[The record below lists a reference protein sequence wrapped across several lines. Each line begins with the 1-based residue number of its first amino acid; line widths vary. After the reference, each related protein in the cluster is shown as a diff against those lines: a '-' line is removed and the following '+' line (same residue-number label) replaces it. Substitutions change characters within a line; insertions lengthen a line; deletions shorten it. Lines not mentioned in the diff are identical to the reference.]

1 MVKSAILGISALGHD
16 AATALVDAENGQVL
30 YAIAEERLTNKKHA
44 STFPIASLRAAQA
57 FAEANSFQIEAVA
70 LSFVPEDFSKGTLRR
85 ELEKRLAQDTV
96 RQPLWDAIEQLLS
109 CGDYYQ
115 EGSFSKKT
123 LAPLLKRIA
132 DDAQRDV
139 IERRIEWY
147 FNWSIKYRWLKGI
160 VAEMFPGA
168 RCVGVNHHLTH
179 AVSAFFNSG
188 YDDACVITW
197 DGQGESQTVCVYDA
211 TPGSLRLVAETH
223 WPTSLGVLYFGV
235 TNYLGFKLGDEFKVM
250 GMAAYGQPKY
260 YDLFRKLLQIEDS
273 LEVTFASSPHYGVQ
287 EFEQGHVWN
296 YFSEEMT
303 KLVPKRR
310 RNDPIQ
316 QAHFDLAASL
326 QKAFEDF
333 GADFARKAL
342 EKTGRKR
349 ICLAGGV
356 ALNGLMNEAIR
367 RRTECEGI
375 FVFPAAGDDGCAVGA
390 AQSLVFAKDKTAA
403 RAMAMPFYGGGSSEA
418 EIRALLKETGVA
430 FDEPADIH
438 RRIAEALADGKIV
451 ARFTGRSE
459 FGPRALGNRS
469 ILANAQTPEMK
480 DTLNI
485 RIKHREQFRP
495 FAPACLLEHAPEL
508 FDIEVEAPFMLL
520 IAQAKDSARKQIPA
534 AVHADG
540 TSRVQTVNERTNP
553 SFYRTIKSFHE
564 LTGIPAIINTS
575 FNING
580 EAIVETAQDALESF
594 AQMDIDFL
602 ALEGF
607 WIDKTQNADR
617 FPKQSDEEFLE
628 IRKNRYRD
636 AFAHPLKDLEIYH
649 DYFVRP
655 KRGKEE
661 TSRPIAQKVQDL
673 FRSLWGR

>member
-1 MVKSAILGISALGHD
+1 MVKSAYLGISALGHD
-16 AATALVDAENGQVL
+16 AATALVDAESGEVL
-30 YAIAEERLTNKKHA
+30 YAIAEERLINRKHT
-44 STFPIASLRAAQA
+44 SRFPIASMRAAQA
-57 FAEANSFQIEAVA
+57 HAQANSYRIDAVA
-70 LSFVPEDFSKGTLRR
+70 LSFVPADFSHGALRR
-85 ELEKRLAQDTV
+85 EIDKHLSQDPV
-96 RQPLWDAIEQLLS
+96 RQPLWEAIEQLLS
-109 CGDYYQ
+109 FGDYYQ
-115 EGSFSKKT
+115 AGSFSQQT
-123 LAPLLKRIA
+123 LAPLLERIA
-132 DDAQRDV
+132 DGAKRQV

-147 FNWSIKYRWLKGI
+147 FNWSIKYRWLQGI
-160 VAEMFPGA
+160 VESLFPGV

-179 AVSAFFNSG
+179 AISTFFNSG
-188 YDDACVITW
+188 YEDACVITW

-211 TPGSLRLVAETH
+211 TPGSMQLVAETH
-223 WPTSLGVLYFGV
+223 LPTSLGALYFGV
-235 TNYLGFKLGDEFKVM
+235 TNYLGFRLGDEFKVM

-260 YDLFRKLLQIEDS
+260 YDLFRKFLQIGDS
-273 LEVTFASSPHYGVQ
+273 LEVTFAPSPYYGIK
-287 EFEQGHVWN
+287 EFDQGHVWN
-296 YFSEEMT
+296 YFTDEMA
-303 KLVPKRR
+303 KLVPKRGR
-310 RNDPIQ
+310 KEEIQ
-316 QAHFDLAASL
+316 QAHFDLAASV

-333 GADFARKAL
+333 GAEFARTAL
-342 EKTGRKR
+342 EKTRRRK

-367 RRTECEGI
+367 RRTQCEGI

-390 AQSLVFAKDKTAA
+390 AQSLVFAKGKSTP
-403 RAMAMPFYGGGSSEA
+403 RAMSMPFYGGGSSEA
-418 EIRALLKETGVA
+418 EIRALLKETGVV

-438 RRIAEALADGKIV
+438 RRIAEALAEGKIV

-508 FDIEVEAPFMLL
+508 FDIDVEAPFMLL
-520 IAQAKDSARKQIPA
+520 IAQAKDVARQKIPA
-534 AVHADG
+534 AVHSDG
-540 TSRVQTVNERTNP
+540 TSRVQTVNEQTNP

-607 WIDKTQNADR
+607 WIDKTLNSER

-628 IRKNRYRD
+628 VRKRRYRE
-636 AFAHPLKDLEIYH
+636 AFEHPLKDLEIYH

-655 KRGKEE
+655 KRGKEAD
-661 TSRPIAQKVQDL
+661 RPLAQKVQDL

>member
-1 MVKSAILGISALGHD
+1 MKSAILGISSLGHD
-16 AATALVDAENGQVL
+16 AATALVDARDGQVL
-30 YAIAEERLTNKKHA
+30 YAIAEERLTNLKHT
-44 STFPIASLRAAQA
+44 SKFPIASLRAAQA
-57 FAEANSFQIEAVA
+57 FAQENDCRIDAVA
-70 LSFVPEDFSKGTLRR
+70 LSFIPALFSCGTLRR
-85 ELEKRLAQDTV
+85 ELEKRVPQSAV
-96 RQPLWDAIEQLLS
+96 REPIWRAIEHLLT

-115 EGSFSKKT
+115 EGSFSRKT
-123 LAPLLKRIA
+123 LAPLLESIS
-132 DDAQRDV
+132 DEVERDV

-147 FNWSIKYRWLKGI
+147 FNWSIKYRWLQGI
-160 VAEMFPGA
+160 VADMFPGVP
-168 RCVGVNHHLTH
+168 CEGVNHHLTH
-179 AVSAFFNSG
+179 AISAYFNSG
-188 YDDACVITW
+188 YDEACVITW

-211 TPGSLRLVAETH
+211 APGSMRVVAETH
-223 WPTSLGVLYFGV
+223 WPTSLGILYFGV

-250 GMAAYGQPKY
+250 GMAAYGQPVH
-260 YDLFRKLLQIEDS
+260 YDLFRKLLRVEES
-273 LEVTFASSPHYGVQ
+273 LEVTFAASPYYGVQ
-287 EFEQGHVWN
+287 EFNEGHMWN
-296 YFSEEMT
+296 YFSDEMG
-303 KLVPKRR
+303 KVVPKRR
-310 RNDPIQ
+310 RNDPIL

-333 GADFARKAL
+333 GAEFALKAM
-342 EKTGRKR
+342 EKTGRKN

-367 RRTECEGI
+367 RRTKCDNI

-390 AQSLVFAKDKTAA
+390 AQSLVFQKNNTAP
-403 RAMAMPFYGGGSSEA
+403 RAMGMPFYGGGSSEA
-418 EIRALLKETGVA
+418 EIRALMKATGVA
-430 FDEPADIH
+430 FDEPPDIH

-469 ILANAQTPEMK
+469 ILASAQTPEMK

-508 FDIEVEAPFMLL
+508 FDLDVEAPFMLL
-520 IAQAKDSARKQIPA
+520 IAQAKDAARSKIPA
-534 AVHADG
+534 AVHSDG

-553 SFYRTIKSFHE
+553 SFYRTIKSFHD

-607 WIDKTQNADR
+607 WIDKNLNADR
-617 FPKQSDEEFLE
+617 FPKQSDEEFLD
-628 IRKNRYRD
+628 IRKKRYRD
-636 AFAHPLKDLEIYH
+636 AFEHPLKSLEIYH

-661 TSRPIAQKVQDL
+661 PSRPLTQKVQDL